1 MIDSPEGLHDLIED
15 LRHQQG
21 DTTDCEVKRG
31 RDVELQMLQDRQR
44 QAALDTTMWVRD
56 DVRHVPDSGIDDLD
70 SVYVDTLLRNARNAS
85 PFHRDKSDEVLLRN
99 LGVVAKNGLLTVAG
113 AYVLA
118 EYPQRFLP
126 SWSATAAVQLP
137 TGAGSR
143 NRDLQ
148 HFEGPLPVMFA
159 EIRDWVGRNM
169 HTTIGYRS
177 DGDAVDESELPSVT
191 VRELIGNAL
200 VHRDLS
206 PHSHGKRVE
215 VRLTGDRLTVSNPGG
230 LRGITTAQLGH
241 LGGKHAVN
249 ETVYALC
256 QKLTLPDGGRV
267 IEGEGGGI
275 REARERMRAAGLKPL
290 KFHDS
295 GVSFTAVVSRRRLL
309 SDRDLSWL
317 TTAAAGHRLTEEQ
330 RVILASMHH
339 GQEWTNRMV
348 RQEFDQIDS
357 REATSLLQDLVSRGL
372 AVVAGERGGAR
383 YRLSG
388 TLDLSPDDVLDVAV
402 VSDQSEAAAQP
413 ESSQQSAVPNG
424 DEVVALLSGSAAGLT
439 VAELIAASTLTERQV
454 RYALS
459 QLSAVGAVSGRGH
472 RPVRWTVASR

>member
-1 MIDSPEGLHDLIED
+1 
-15 LRHQQG
+15 
-21 DTTDCEVKRG
+21 
-31 RDVELQMLQDRQR
+31 
-44 QAALDTTMWVRD
+44 
-56 DVRHVPDSGIDDLD
+56 
-70 SVYVDTLLRNARNAS
+70 
-85 PFHRDKSDEVLLRN
+85 
-99 LGVVAKNGLLTVAG
+99 
-113 AYVLA
+113 
-118 EYPQRFLP
+118 
-126 SWSATAAVQLP
+126 
-137 TGAGSR
+137 
-143 NRDLQ
+143 
-148 HFEGPLPVMFA
+148 
-159 EIRDWVGRNM
+159 
-169 HTTIGYRS
+169 
-177 DGDAVDESELPSVT
+177 
-191 VRELIGNAL
+191 
-200 VHRDLS
+200 
-206 PHSHGKRVE
+206 
-215 VRLTGDRLTVSNPGG
+215 
-230 LRGITTAQLGH
+230 
-241 LGGKHAVN
+241 
-249 ETVYALC
+249 
-256 QKLTLPDGGRV
+256 
-267 IEGEGGGI
+267 
-275 REARERMRAAGLKPL
+275 MRAAGLKPL

-317 TTAAAGHRLTEEQ
+317 TTAAAGRRLTEEQ

-424 DEVVALLSGSAAGLT
+424 DEVVALLSDSAAGLT

-459 QLSAVGAVSGRGH
+459 KLSAVGAVSGRGH